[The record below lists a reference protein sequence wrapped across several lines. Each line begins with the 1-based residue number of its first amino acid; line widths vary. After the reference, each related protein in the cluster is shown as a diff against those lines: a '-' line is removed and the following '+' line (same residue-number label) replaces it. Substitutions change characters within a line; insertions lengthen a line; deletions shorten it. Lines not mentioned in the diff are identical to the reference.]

1 VSIGGF
7 SGSFGMVRLA
17 STCSRLKLPQARER
31 ARVSQERAR
40 ETQGVDNYRRADLAR
55 RERVV
60 ASNARHDQVKSIEV
74 ERGAAVLQCIAS
86 DEKLLKALYK
96 VKGDVPANLVMR
108 LNDGTGAHIRTHAY
122 KYDKLIRCAH
132 QLETRCAHQ
141 LEMRI

>member
-1 VSIGGF
+1 
-7 SGSFGMVRLA
+7 M
-17 STCSRLKLPQARER
+17 CSRAKLTKHENELMYLKEELKTLKEMTTSEQTWRDVSESWQAI
-31 ARVSQERAR
+31 
-40 ETQGVDNYRRADLAR
+40 LAL
-55 RERVV
+55 
-60 ASNARHDQVKSIEV
+60 NKSLDV

-141 LEMRI
+141 LETS